1 MSSITVRHDLRGRL
15 GPARDQGGRETC
27 LAFAMSDAHAAAI
40 GKPWVPL
47 CCEYLFYHAKQR
59 DKAPADQGTTITAIR
74 AALKHDGQPI
84 ETAWPYLSDLPADLT
99 KWKPPA
105 KVEGAKGDTGSLVGI
120 MVKMGDLAFG
130 SRILRISR
138 YGRTVNETAKAS
150 INRLEA
156 GAGDRVDGDCI
167 PGPMSWPSPA
177 SRWDLPTGGLGVWTH
192 ELGQDHRRASE
203 R

>member
-1 MSSITVRHDLRGRL
+1 MKQRRPRSTDWRPGRATGWTETVFQAQRLGRRQRPGGISQRADSAYGHANSVKITVEHQSVDLLRPAGAARCRKELKGTL
-15 GPARDQGGRETC
+15 G
-27 LAFAMSDAHAAAI
+27 
-40 GKPWVPL
+40 V
-47 CCEYLFYHAKQR
+47 
-59 DKAPADQGTTITAIR
+59 
-74 AALKHDGQPI
+74 
-84 ETAWPYLSDLPADLT
+84 
-99 KWKPPA
+99 
-105 KVEGAKGDTGSLVGI
+105 KGDTGSLVGI
-120 MVKMGDLAFG
+120 MVKMGDMAFG

-138 YGRTVNETAKAS
+138 YGRTGNETAKAS

-167 PGPMSWPSPA
+167 PGPMPWPSPA